1 MNLYLK
7 MPMDLTKELLK
18 DIPDHELVNELMER
32 GNLVDMWT
40 PTDIKHI
47 DHNYRIDNDAKKM
60 DVLNENDYTEILA
73 LAQEELD
80 NNVGINWSILEG
92 YYLEFLQTN
101 NLI

>member
-18 DIPDHELVNELMER
+18 DIPDHELINELMER

-40 PTDIKHI
+40 PTDIEHI